1 LQIEDCGLKR
11 LVLFSK
17 TLNILTLLQVAEQL
31 KSRWGWFSY
40 MPPESRGALIYSI
53 ADVCNQPNYL
63 NDFELKKLAAF
74 SLNELVATT
83 QSIGHLNNTLDRVNT
98 ALGSESGRNR
108 GVEIINSVVE
118 GTQFANYINRCA
130 TQLAQATPL
139 VGRAFLRNDEP
150 EFKMAQFPLHH
161 PAYNIV

>member
-1 LQIEDCGLKR
+1 
-11 LVLFSK
+11 
-17 TLNILTLLQVAEQL
+17 
-31 KSRWGWFSY
+31 